1 MINVLIVEDDKLVRK
16 SFISAFRW
24 NNFDMEVV
32 GDAKNGKV
40 ALDFIEQH
48 AVDLVITDLAMPVMS
63 GIELIRV
70 LRQQYPE
77 IFVVVLSLHQ
87 DFEYIQEA
95 MRLGAIDY
103 IAKIELD
110 GTDMDNILVRIQD
123 RIEQESN
130 NRHGI
135 SKASTS
141 PFRNGYLILSHHLQ
155 LVYERLADDIQ
166 QDQMYTLHDVAIV
179 IDQQAISPE
188 DMYHRLAA
196 SIGNLPPVVLIYPE
210 KSSHILDLT
219 AIDLRQL
226 LFYEVSEENRLS
238 FISCK
243 QLPVF
248 EAITDQEMDQWKEQ
262 LLSWQWLTNQETV
275 QQLLDK
281 LYQAAMTT
289 SQLQELF
296 HWFVSENKR
305 LYQDIFPKDIAAP
318 NSLHAWSDVEAW
330 LHHVQRQMYT
340 TVFSPTYSV
349 ETNQCILKAVSIIE
363 KELATPLTAQD
374 VALQVNMSRS
384 YFSTCFKDIVGE
396 TFHEYVR
403 IARINKAKDYLV
415 YTKEKVGVISEK
427 VGYADIKYFSKMFR
441 KSTGQLPSEYRKW
454 HKVRLQSV
462 GGLPPTD
469 C

>member
-24 NNFDMEVV
+24 HDFDMEVV

-70 LRQQYPE
+70 LRQQYPD

-123 RIEQESN
+123 RIVQETQT
-130 NRHGI
+130 RHGVKQP
-135 SKASTS
+135 SS
-141 PFRNGYLILSHHLQ
+141 PSFRNGYLILSYQPQ
-155 LVYERLADDIQ
+155 LVYEVLEAQIP
-166 QDQMYTLHDVAIV
+166 QDQMYALEDVALV
-179 IDQQAISPE
+179 IDQQAMSSA
-188 DMYHRLAA
+188 DMHHHLSAWK
-196 SIGNLPPVVLIYPE
+196 GNLPPVVLIYPE
-210 KSSHILDLT
+210 KSSHRLDLRAT
-219 AIDLRQL
+219 NLQQL
-226 LFYEVSEENRLS
+226 LFYEVSETKRLTS
-238 FISCK
+238 K
-243 QLPVF
+243 AYQQLPVF
-248 EAITDQEMDQWKEQ
+248 EAITDQEMDQWKAQ
-262 LLSWQWLTNQETV
+262 LLSWEWLTDQEAV
-275 QQLLDK
+275 HELLGA
-281 LYQAAMTT
+281 LYQAALP
-289 SQLQELF
+289 SAQLQELF
-296 HWFVSENKR
+296 QWFVSESKR
-305 LYQDIFPKDIAAP
+305 LYRDIFPTDITAP
-318 NSLHAWSDVEAW
+318 HPVNAWCDIEAW
-330 LHHVQRQMYT
+330 MYQVQRQMYT

-363 KELATPLTAQD
+363 KELASPLTAQD

-403 IARINKAKDYLV
+403 IARINKAKDYLI

-427 VGYADIKYFSKMFR
+427 VGYSDIKYFSKMFR

-462 GGLPPTD
+462 GGD
-469 C
+469 